1 MVTEFLV
8 LPSAQPFSCW
18 TKLTITVLEL
28 KLSFISAFF
37 VKFPEWLKK
46 SSVWKVSHYQDRK
59 EQIVYI
65 LVRGRHFSLVTP
77 FPHTPNWKYI
87 FCKYKVTWFF
97 SLYTWVT
104 ITKWMVPLMWS
115 IWKFSWTLPSPVYSI
130 LILDC
135 CFYLCQVLLT
145 VLKHDKFSFWGSK
158 FGL

>member
-1 MVTEFLV
+1 MLDKTNNYGFRIEVSFY
-8 LPSAQPFSCW
+8 FC
-18 TKLTITVLEL
+18 I
-28 KLSFISAFF
+28 LSLWNFQSD
-37 VKFPEWLKK
+37 WKK
-46 SSVWKVSHYQDRK
+46 SSVWKVSHYLNRK

-104 ITKWMVPLMWS
+104 ITKWMVPLMRS